1 MRRHV
6 TLTLLVAV
14 GLSVLLALGGCDS
27 LTSYNDNPNEAKSA
41 NPNNLLANAQR
52 GLADEVYAGTSM
64 MRRSNVWAQYTTQN
78 FYPSESR
85 YSPVNYAWTDFYTRL
100 TDLKA
105 AKQTALERPG
115 TVDNQGNFQAV
126 ATIMQ
131 AWAFQ
136 ILTDTYGAVPFEE
149 ALQQREN
156 ESPVYTDQ
164 SVIYPALV
172 DSLNSALDQISTEAS
187 GPSGDLVNGGDMMM
201 WQKFANGLKMRI
213 ALRGYELDADWGDLQ
228 GPEAIISNAVDPTV
242 NGEPLTSN
250 DDNVYFQFGTSAN
263 YRNTYYENRVTD
275 GRDDFDGSARFIDF
289 MKTKYNN
296 MADPRLDAYFE
307 QTSDFDQ
314 TSVSGRPCEDGSGE
328 YAGFPFALKQG
339 DAQGLYSGSISTC
352 NFSRPEAWFPN
363 GPSGEGDSFAPMMY
377 YDEVLLTKAW
387 AANEGFIPGTPQ
399 ELIAGAIEA
408 SVNFY
413 GNQTDADISGSS
425 SATQNYVSQVQNDF
439 GSDPKQ
445 VIGEQRYISF
455 YMHNI
460 QGWST
465 WRRFDFEGV
474 LGAPTGGV
482 AGGFD
487 SYAPLRVPYPS
498 SEANLNGQ
506 NYTDAANKCSGDFQ
520 GSGGSEGGAQN
531 EDEDCR
537 VAWDVDGPP
546 SDDAYGVD

>member
-6 TLTLLVAV
+6 TLTLLVAG

-27 LTSYNDNPNEAKSA
+27 LTSYNENPNEATSA

-52 GLADEVYAGTSM
+52 YMAGEVYAGTNM

-85 YSPVNYAWTDFYTRL
+85 YSPVDYPWTDFYTRL
-100 TDLKA
+100 TDLKT
-105 AKQTALERPG
+105 AKQIAKEQPG
-115 TVDNQGNFQAV
+115 TVQNQDNFQAV

-131 AWAFQ
+131 TWAFQ
-136 ILTDTYGAVPFEE
+136 ILTDAYGDIPFAE
-149 ALQQREN
+149 ALQQRGN
-156 ESPVYTDQ
+156 QSPTYTAQAD
-164 SVIYPALV
+164 IYPALV
-172 DSLNSALDQISTEAS
+172 DSLNTALSKINTGAA
-187 GPSGDLVNGGDMMM
+187 GPSGDLVNGGNMEM

-213 ALRGYELDADWGDLQ
+213 ALRGYELDANWEDLGGPGD
-228 GPEAIISNAVDPTV
+228 IISNAVDPNV

-250 DDNVYFQFGTSAN
+250 ADNVYFQFGTSATH
-263 YRNTYYENRVTD
+263 RNTYYENREVD
-275 GRDDFDGSARFIDF
+275 FRDDFDGSARFIDF
-289 MKTKYNN
+289 MKDKYDGT
-296 MADPRLDAYFE
+296 ADPRLDAYFE
-307 QTSDFDQ
+307 QTSN
-314 TSVSGRPCEDGSGE
+314 SGRPCEDGSGE
-328 YAGFPFALKQG
+328 YEGFPFALEQG
-339 DAQGLYSGSISTC
+339 DAQGLYGANPTC
-352 NFSRPEAWFPN
+352 GFSRPEAWFPN
-363 GPSGEGDSFAPMMY
+363 GASSEGDSFAPMMY

-387 AANEGFIPGTPQ
+387 AADEGLISGTPQ
-399 ELIAGAIEA
+399 ELIADAIEA

-425 SATQNYVSQVQNDF
+425 SATQNYISQVQSDF

-465 WRRFDFEGV
+465 WRRFDFENV
-474 LGAPTGGV
+474 LGAPEGGV

-487 SYAPLRVPYPS
+487 SYAPLRVPYPA

-506 NYTDAANKCSGDFQ
+506 NYTEAANKCSGDFQ

-546 SDDAYGVD
+546 SANAYSAD